1 MVEKTLETL
10 DENRIEEIPDEFFV
24 DHEDNL
30 GGDVLNS
37 LYRYDVN
44 TEDVNRLSDDEADV
58 EVKFE
63 DTIRVSR
70 QHLENVKDMG
80 YEVVSIDYD
89 YGVIIRFEYNPE

>member
-24 DHEDNL
+24 DHKENL

-37 LYRYDVN
+37 IYSYDVN

-58 EVKFE
+58 EVKFG

-70 QHLENVKDMG
+70 PHLENVKDMG